1 MSRARGTMTKIA
13 TMQSVPTMLMD
24 DAAQGAPIIADNA
37 PTAIPPTSNN
47 TWVMWKIAM
56 ARPRNSGGE

>member
-13 TMQSVPTMLMD
+13 AMQRVPTMLMD
-24 DAAQGAPIIADNA
+24 AAAQGAPIMADNA
-37 PTAIPPTSNN
+37 PTAMLPTNNN

-56 ARPRNSGGE
+56 ARPRN